1 MKRGRKPTAVADPK
15 RRAKRKKQARTKH
28 VGQVRRH
35 EVTDAQW
42 KFIQPLLP
50 QRTAVT
56 GRPPN
61 DARMMLNGILWVLR
75 TGVPWRD
82 MNTRYGRW
90 QSVYDYFS
98 NWRQTGV
105 YDRVL
110 QALHIRL
117 DQAGQID
124 WDLWFVDGSSVRAA
138 RAAAGAEKK
147 ASSATRTNPR
157 TTRWAARVAD
167 SQASSTW
174 LLTAEACR

>member
-1 MKRGRKPTAVADPK
+1 MKRGRKPTAK
-15 RRAKRKKQARTKH
+15 RRSNRKKKARTRH

-50 QRTAVT
+50 QRAAVT

-61 DARMMLNGILWVLR
+61 DPRLMLNGILWVLR

-82 MNTRYGRW
+82 MHPRYGKW
-90 QSVYDYFS
+90 QSVHDYLGK
-98 NWRQTGV
+98 WRKAGV
-105 YDRVL
+105 YDRIL
-110 QALHIRL
+110 EALHIRL
-117 DQAGQID
+117 DKAGKID

-147 ASSATRTNPR
+147 AFNATRTNQR
-157 TTRWAARVAD
+157 TTHWAARVAD

>member
-1 MKRGRKPTAVADPK
+1 MKRGRKPTVVIT
-15 RRAKRKKQARTKH
+15 RQRLSKRKKQARTRH

-61 DARMMLNGILWVLR
+61 DPRMMLNGILWVLR

-90 QSVYDYFS
+90 QSVYDYFCK
-98 NWRQTGV
+98 WRHGGV
-105 YDRVL
+105 YESL
-110 QALHIRL
+110 LEALHIRL
-117 DQAGQID
+117 DKAGKVD

-147 ASSATRTNPR
+147 VSNATRTNPR
-157 TTRWAARVAD
+157 TTRWGARVAD
-167 SQASSTW
+167 SQANSTW
-174 LLTAEACR
+174 LLTAEACH